1 MKRPEGNNDWY
12 YRFVKNEVIE
22 KKSVRERLLEKYIE
36 FSLWYVY
43 FAWEKKK
50 DDKRKSQKSNS
61 IKITETS

>member
-1 MKRPEGNNDWY
+1 MIDIIDSLKMKLL
-12 YRFVKNEVIE
+12 
-22 KKSVRERLLEKYIE
+22 KKKTVRERLLEKYIE